1 MFITFEGTEGCGK
14 STLIQNLAQ
23 KLTERGHAPV
33 VTREPGGI
41 PVAESIRSIIL
52 HQEMEPLTELF
63 LYEAARAEHFQKVIA
78 PALKARKW
86 VLCDRFTDSTLA
98 YQGSARGLT
107 PKMIQDLNRF
117 ATDGREPDL
126 TLLLDL
132 PVEIGLRR
140 AQDPNKFEAEGVAFQ
155 KKVRKGYLA
164 LAKKHP
170 RRFRVL
176 NVAKLNPEQVTEA
189 AMEVLF
195 PTRAKRAG
203 GKKPAAKKARG
214 SRRK

>member
-14 STLIQNLAQ
+14 STLIQALAG
-23 KLTERGHAPV
+23 KLAERGVPTL

-52 HQEMEPLTELF
+52 HQEMDPLTELF
-63 LYEAARAEHFQKVIA
+63 LYEAARVEHFQKVIA

-98 YQGSARGLT
+98 YQGTARGLD
-107 PKMIQDLNRF
+107 PKTILHLNEF
-117 ATDGREPDL
+117 ATGGREPDL

-132 PVEIGLRR
+132 PVEIGLSR
-140 AQDPNKFEAEGVAFQ
+140 ALDPNKFEAEGASFQ

-170 RRFRVL
+170 RRIRVL
-176 NVAKLNPEQVTEA
+176 NVAKLSPEQVCDA
-189 AMEVLF
+189 ALEVLF
-195 PTRAKRAG
+195 PTR
-203 GKKPAAKKARG
+203 KKSTKKKAR
-214 SRRK
+214 RK